1 MMRSLLLA
9 AIVVLA
15 AAVPGTAQQ
24 NLDVV
29 RLTLNPSTF
38 AYLPLFT
45 AVDRGYFAEQH
56 IDLQITK
63 ISGSSI

>member
-38 AYLPLFT
+38 AYLP
-45 AVDRGYFAEQH
+45 
-56 IDLQITK
+56 
-63 ISGSSI
+63 